1 MHARPWLVAGCG
13 NNRKGCKKAQSW
25 CVVCGFEPPLDC
37 ASLTPKQ
44 CMEICL
50 STGCWDL
57 PSVLFPFGISV
68 LHAVQSIKLKD
79 ELGVKVAVETKEDC
93 VGSAWGCCGV

>member
-1 MHARPWLVAGCG
+1 M
-13 NNRKGCKKAQSW
+13 
-25 CVVCGFEPPLDC
+25 
-37 ASLTPKQ
+37 
-44 CMEICL
+44 
-50 STGCWDL
+50 
-57 PSVLFPFGISV
+57 LFPFGISV